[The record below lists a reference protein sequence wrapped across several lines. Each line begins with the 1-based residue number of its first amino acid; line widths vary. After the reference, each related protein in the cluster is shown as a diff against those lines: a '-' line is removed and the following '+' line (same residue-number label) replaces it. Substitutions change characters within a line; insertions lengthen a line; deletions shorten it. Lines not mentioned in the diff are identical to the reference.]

1 MIISESNRSVDVNAF
16 AEEAGGIMKV
26 PIADIMV
33 AYDCKQTHQE
43 YLLIARNALY
53 VESMENN
60 LVHPFILREAGL
72 QLKDVPKIH
81 CDDPTDDDHTIQDL
95 ETGMFIPLELDGV
108 FSVFNTRA
116 PEPDDLENGII
127 VTITPEGRNWNPY
140 CEVYAEN
147 EASMTDNRGDILPS
161 QYIHQDLI
169 VEDDY
174 PSIDSVLMSNE
185 AIDRKDV
192 LRLKQLMKVE
202 DKQVSPTNETDAII
216 SAIASEALTLNKIE
230 DDGDET
236 TYESMPIEQDQ
247 VRAILSSV
255 SNTLDVATFANAVTN
270 ATAKSKFKVSVGA
283 TSIIPPDEE
292 DDLWSN
298 SEPISM
304 MVDLNDLEASL
315 ASLEAQL
322 SAVGKA
328 AKGVSAEHLSKVWSS
343 ANQIGIMDPIPPP
356 TIPESSTT
364 CQIFLLES

>member
-236 TYESMPIEQDQ
+236 KYESMPIE
-247 VRAILSSV
+247 
-255 SNTLDVATFANAVTN
+255 
-270 ATAKSKFKVSVGA
+270 
-283 TSIIPPDEE
+283 
-292 DDLWSN
+292 
-298 SEPISM
+298 
-304 MVDLNDLEASL
+304 
-315 ASLEAQL
+315 
-322 SAVGKA
+322 
-328 AKGVSAEHLSKVWSS
+328 
-343 ANQIGIMDPIPPP
+343 
-356 TIPESSTT
+356 
-364 CQIFLLES
+364 